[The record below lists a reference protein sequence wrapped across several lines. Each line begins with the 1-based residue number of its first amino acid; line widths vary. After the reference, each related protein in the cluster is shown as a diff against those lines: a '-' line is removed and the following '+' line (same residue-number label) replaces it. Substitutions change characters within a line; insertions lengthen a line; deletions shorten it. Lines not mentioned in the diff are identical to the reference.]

1 MRQLTFGTLSGLDL
15 FQPPLS
21 RLGYLH
27 SPGTGDEIKPI
38 THWIIGDLATKVRRV
53 GLQRCSQ
60 SCCPRTPSAQLC
72 MMQGV
77 RHAELHCAAPGIT
90 ADTEQPCCQFATG
103 SPGLVRQFSSLSS
116 SNSLALLM

>member
-27 SPGTGDEIKPI
+27 SPGTEDEIKPI
-38 THWIIGDLATKVRRV
+38 THWIIGDLATKERRV

-77 RHAELHCAAPGIT
+77 QHAKLHCAAPGIT
-90 ADTEQPCCQFATG
+90 LQTQ
-103 SPGLVRQFSSLSS
+103 SSLAANLQLDPLGWYASS
-116 SNSLALLM
+116 VRSLQAIL